1 MQEDR
6 EEKQAAIKT
15 VEIAGMIYAKGLH
28 KQLAVI
34 LKSDAYTCSH
44 IQAYTMRGMRVA
56 LIVSLW

>member
-1 MQEDR
+1 LQEDR

-34 LKSDAYTCSH
+34 LKNDAYTCSSYSSMYNAGH
-44 IQAYTMRGMRVA
+44 E
-56 LIVSLW
+56 SCFDC